1 MKNFKIFIF
10 CFLIASLLNGERI
23 LVRFEN
29 LPKNLEIKNL
39 IKKNEKY
46 KFIVLDSDVESVK
59 KLFPDAISVCKE
71 PKVKVFYNPNDTYF
85 SYQWSLDERHYNL
98 SYILDTKVDGDGV
111 RIGILDTG
119 SAYEDFSIP
128 SNESSL
134 VSSTDGKY
142 HKYQDFD
149 NINFIL
155 PYDFV
160 NDDNHPNDMNGHGTA
175 VTSVIASHINNSFAT
190 AGIVSSPT
198 IIVLRVLDENGE
210 GDLTNIVDAIE
221 YAVANGCKVL
231 NLSLGGPAGDSTGWT
246 PLHQAIINARNNGVA
261 VVCASGNEGVGE
273 LSYPAGFEEAI
284 SCGAVDYNFDRTY
297 YSQYGTNLDFVAPGG
312 VVYQDNDGDGNYDG
326 GILCPM
332 IEQTDSLANVSN
344 FYLYWLEGTSFS
356 TPHLSSLFALM
367 FSLGYNLE
375 EIVDIFI
382 SNSLDLGNSGYDL
395 EYGYGYVK
403 PDYIFK
409 QDILTKSINYSS
421 LSNLITFSFLI
432 TNDSVSI
439 DSFKLKSLLEDEN
452 LNYQKDGK
460 IYTLDIFVEKSGI
473 YNLTI
478 YGKKDGTPFQ
488 QEKSF
493 GLKNILDNSTFIF
506 GGNMTLS
513 SDNQFL
519 ILDDS
524 SSIKIKTNSK
534 IKITKY
540 TSESERLKVFSN
552 DIELPV
558 TRYEDRVEFYVEKD
572 SYLRFLI
579 SNEKFDVFKNT
590 KTLILKDKD
599 LNWTGEEYSIFDR
612 SGRIVEKGVSK
623 KISFENI
630 PYGIYFLKGKNIL
643 WKIVKLF

>member
-1 MKNFKIFIF
+1 MKYFKIFIF
-10 CFLIASLLNGERI
+10 CFFISSFLNGERI
-23 LVRFEN
+23 LVVFEN
-29 LPKNLEIKNL
+29 LPKNLETKNL

-46 KFIVLDSDVESVK
+46 KFIVLDSDVESAK
-59 KLFPDAISVCKE
+59 ELFPDAISVCKE
-71 PKVKVFYNPNDTYF
+71 PKVKAFYDPNDTYF
-85 SYQWSLDERHYNL
+85 SYQWSLSEKHYNL
-98 SYILDTKVDGDGV
+98 SYILDSKVDGDGV

-119 SAYEDFSIP
+119 CAYEDFSIP

-134 VSSTDGKY
+134 VTSTDGKY
-142 HKYQDFD
+142 HKFSDFD

-160 NDDNHPNDMNGHGTA
+160 NDENHPNDMNGHGTA

-198 IIVLRVLDENGE
+198 VLVLRVLDEKGE
-210 GDLTNIVDAIE
+210 GNLTDIVDAIE
-221 YAVANGCKVL
+221 YGVANGCKVL

-261 VVCASGNEGVGE
+261 VVCASGNEGVGQ

-284 SCGAVDYNFDRTY
+284 SCGAVDYNFTRTY

-312 VVYQDNDGDGNYDG
+312 VVYQDNNGDGDYDG
-326 GILCPM
+326 GILAPM
-332 IEQTDSLANVSN
+332 IEITDSLANVSN

-367 FSLGYNLE
+367 FSIGYNLE

-382 SNSLDLGNSGYDL
+382 SNALDLGNSGYDS

-421 LSNLITFSFLI
+421 LSNLITFSFFI
-432 TNDSVSI
+432 KNDSIII
-439 DSFKLKSLLEDEN
+439 DSFKLKSLFKDEI

-460 IYTLDIFVEKSGI
+460 IYTIDLSVEKSGI
-473 YNLTI
+473 YNLTL

-493 GLKNILDNSTFIF
+493 GLKNVLDNSTFIF
-506 GGNMTLS
+506 GGDMTLS
-513 SDNQFL
+513 SNNSFL
-519 ILDDS
+519 LFDDS
-524 SSIKIKTNSK
+524 NSIKIKTDSK
-534 IKITKY
+534 VKITKY
-540 TSESERLKVFSN
+540 SNESERLKVFSN
-552 DIELPV
+552 DVEIPV
-558 TRYEDRVEFYVEKD
+558 IRYEDRVEFYVDKD
-572 SYLRFLI
+572 SYLRFFI
-579 SNEKFDVFKNT
+579 SNEKYEVFKNT
-590 KTLILKDKD
+590 KTFLLKDKE
-599 LNWTGEEYSIFDR
+599 LNWTGEEYFIFDR
-612 SGRIVEKGVSK
+612 SGRIVEKGISK
-623 KISFENI
+623 KVSFKNL
-630 PYGIYFLKGKNIL
+630 PYGIYFLKGKDIL